1 MDKKKAKN
9 KTSLQFKLTLM
20 FFFVML
26 VSASIS
32 VSVLVMVCSPVMKSN
47 AEQQLVELS
56 MAMDQLEEKG
66 GFTVD
71 EIVSIVNNSAYS
83 LSVVDKN
90 DSRVHDHFAD
100 IVHKGYYVS
109 SEGVVPNAT
118 IISQVYDKFVIID
131 SFSSDS
137 VYWVVNLVVIIAF
150 MVCIVIGTIITA
162 FMSRS
167 IIQPIRDLSA
177 AAAEIAKGNF
187 KVRVREPS
195 DPEYSI
201 LAQNFNKM
209 AEELAGTET
218 LRGDFI
224 SNVSHEF
231 KTPLISIRGF
241 AKLLQNDD
249 LTPEQRRTYTDTVVQ
264 QSERLAAMSTHV
276 LELARYENTEI
287 VSDKTLYSLDEQLRR
302 CVRQQEREWLKKSL
316 TVEGDLDPVDYYGNE
331 ELVEHI
337 WSNLLSNAIRFT
349 PAGGQITVV
358 LRRGEGEV
366 TVSVSDT
373 GIGMDEETQRHIF
386 DRFYRAAPYPDDR
399 GNGLGLSIVRRVVTL
414 CGGRVTVFSRP
425 GNGSTFTVTLPAEE

>member
-1 MDKKKAKN
+1 
-9 KTSLQFKLTLM
+9 M

-231 KTPLISIRGF
+231 KTPLASIQGF
-241 AKLLQNDD
+241 AKLSSNILR
-249 LTPEQRRTYTDTVVQ
+249 LTKLENQKTVGK
-264 QSERLAAMSTHV
+264 
-276 LELARYENTEI
+276 
-287 VSDKTLYSLDEQLRR
+287 KTRFSLDEQIRKILL
-302 CVRQQEREWLKKSL
+302 VLEPEWSKKKI
-316 TVEGDLDPVDYYGNE
+316 DLDIDLEDIMYVGSE
-331 ELVEHI
+331 ELMAQI
-337 WSNLLSNAIRFT
+337 WQNIINNAIKFT
-349 PAGGQITVV
+349 PEGGKI
-358 LRRGEGEV
+358 
-366 TVSVSDT
+366 SVKLFRNEKNISAEIWDN
-373 GIGMDEETQRHIF
+373 GPSIAPDVKAKIF
-386 DRFYRAAPYPDDR
+386 DKFYQGDRSRATE
-399 GNGLGLSIVRRVVTL
+399 GNGLGLALVKRIIELSEGSIEVENDMKK
-414 CGGRVTVFSRP
+414 GGVCFRIS
-425 GNGSTFTVTLPAEE
+425 LPYLIEDMM

>member
-1 MDKKKAKN
+1 MQAVRITGCAACIPAEPVKGVLACLCADRTIRRQVPVAVLLTVFRKE
-9 KTSLQFKLTLM
+9 LQHGRIVAVLVTKRLELRRIKVEIGLQYTL
-20 FFFVML
+20 L
-26 VSASIS
+26 WPILILSVSAILGVLLAIFIFRGYLAPLSRLMQATQS
-32 VSVLVMVCSPVMKSN
+32 V
-47 AEQQLVELS
+47 AEG
-56 MAMDQLEEKG
+56 DY
-66 GFTVD
+66 T
-71 EIVSIVNNSAYS
+71 
-83 LSVVDKN
+83 
-90 DSRVHDHFAD
+90 
-100 IVHKGYYVS
+100 
-109 SEGVVPNAT
+109 
-118 IISQVYDKFVIID
+118 
-131 SFSSDS
+131 
-137 VYWVVNLVVIIAF
+137 
-150 MVCIVIGTIITA
+150 
-162 FMSRS
+162 
-167 IIQPIRDLSA
+167 
-177 AAAEIAKGNF
+177 
-187 KVRVREPS
+187 VRVDMRGARGEVA
-195 DPEYSI
+195 EYIRS
-201 LAQNFNKM
+201 FNKM
-209 AEELAGTET
+209 AEELSSVAL
-218 LRGDFI
+218 LRMDFV
-224 SNVSHEF
+224 NTFSHEF